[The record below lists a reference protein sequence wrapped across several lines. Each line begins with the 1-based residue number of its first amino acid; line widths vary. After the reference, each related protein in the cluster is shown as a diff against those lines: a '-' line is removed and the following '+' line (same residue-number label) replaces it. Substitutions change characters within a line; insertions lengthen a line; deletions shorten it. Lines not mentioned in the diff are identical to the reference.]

1 MITQEKQG
9 SASISI
15 LFSLNYVTKL
25 QPISEY
31 KQTALEHFDH
41 IQVEEKMGLSGI
53 DSATR
58 TLYQQF
64 GYRSSNDI
72 SLEKMQRRGRYF
84 SDDEASWR

>member
-41 IQVEEKMGLSGI
+41 NQLEEKMESGI

-58 TLYQQF
+58 TLDQQF
-64 GYRSSNDI
+64 G
-72 SLEKMQRRGRYF
+72 
-84 SDDEASWR
+84 